1 MKVKDVAAL
10 SGISVRTLHHY
21 DAIGLLRPEKV
32 TNSGYRNYSDEDLS
46 KLQQILFFKELGFPL
61 KKIKELISD
70 EKFNRLETLQ
80 THQELL
86 LQKREKLDLMLAT
99 IEKTIQKEKGGE
111 KMANEEKFKGFDF
124 RINPYEKEAREKY
137 GDQKVDEATNKV
149 ENMTEE
155 NQEEMNEI
163 YRELAAIKDTDPTS
177 EKAQLAIKKWYNFLQ
192 DNFSTYSPE
201 AFQGLGM
208 MYMADERFTKNI
220 DQFGSGL
227 AQFMSEAMNEFGKRL
242 KK

>member
-1 MKVKDVAAL
+1 MLL

-61 KKIKELISD
+61 KKIKEMFND
-70 EKFNRLETLQ
+70 EEFNRLETLQ

-124 RINPYEKEAREKY
+124 RTNPYEKEAREKY
-137 GDQKVDEATNKV
+137 GDQKVDEANNKM
-149 ENMTEE
+149 ENMTDEK
-155 NQEEMNEI
+155 QEEMNEI
-163 YRELAAIKDTDPTS
+163 YRELAAIRDTDPTS
-177 EKAQLAIKKWYNFLQ
+177 VKAQQAIKKWYDFLQ
-192 DNFSTYSPE
+192 HNFSTYSPE

-208 MYMADERFTKNI
+208 MYVADERFTKNI

-227 AQFMSEAMNEFGKRL
+227 AQFMSEAMNEFGERL